1 MVGWSV
7 LVGVRLRVCLRV
19 CVRVFV
25 SWFVRA
31 CVLSWVEIL
40 QV

>member
-1 MVGWSV
+1 
-7 LVGVRLRVCLRV
+7 
-19 CVRVFV
+19 VFV

-40 QV
+40 RLIYMYMHMYM